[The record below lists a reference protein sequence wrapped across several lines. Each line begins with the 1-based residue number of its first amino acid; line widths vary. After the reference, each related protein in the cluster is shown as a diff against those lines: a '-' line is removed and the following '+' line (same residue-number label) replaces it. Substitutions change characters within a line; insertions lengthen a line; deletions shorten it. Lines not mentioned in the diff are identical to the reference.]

1 MNRPKR
7 SKDARTKPAAGSK
20 PPPASVAGKPA
31 GPSAAKP
38 GEPIPANSLN
48 PEEQMERFA
57 KELKE
62 NDWGHQ
68 PC

>member
-1 MNRPKR
+1 MVRRNAGMAMKEPEPNPPKA
-7 SKDARTKPAAGSK
+7 KDAI
-20 PPPASVAGKPA
+20 PPGA
-31 GPSAAKP
+31 GPVKP
-38 GEPIPANSLN
+38 DGEAPGDASKLT

>member
-1 MNRPKR
+1 MSEIPQ
-7 SKDARTKPAAGSK
+7 SGELEPAPAAGIPTPAPAVGNPPADNSGSK
-20 PPPASVAGKPA
+20 PVGPA
-31 GPSAAKP
+31 AA
-38 GEPIPANSLN
+38 NNLT

-57 KELKE
+57 KELQE